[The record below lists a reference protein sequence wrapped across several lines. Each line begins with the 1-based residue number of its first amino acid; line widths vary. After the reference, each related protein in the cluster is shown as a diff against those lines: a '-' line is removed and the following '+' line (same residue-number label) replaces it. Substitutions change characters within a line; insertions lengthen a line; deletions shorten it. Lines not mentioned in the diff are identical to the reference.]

1 MILEHLKTELWLYES
16 KVSYN
21 TQKSLDC
28 YGIQGKT
35 LISEAVPES
44 KDSIKPLWWNFWTSG
59 EWLKI
64 LAGVIYCVTHLE
76 VSLARHVV
84 TLLANFRLP
93 G

>member
-1 MILEHLKTELWLYES
+1 MILEHLKTELLLYES

-44 KDSIKPLWWNFWTSG
+44 KDSIKPLWWNF
-59 EWLKI
+59 EPQ
-64 LAGVIYCVTHLE
+64 E
-76 VSLARHVV
+76 
-84 TLLANFRLP
+84 ND
-93 G
+93 